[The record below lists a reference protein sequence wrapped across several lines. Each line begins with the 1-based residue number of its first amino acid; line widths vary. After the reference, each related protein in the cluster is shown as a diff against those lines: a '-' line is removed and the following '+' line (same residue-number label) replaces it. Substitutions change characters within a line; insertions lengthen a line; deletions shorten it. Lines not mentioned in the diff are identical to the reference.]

1 LFCPALSFEEPD
13 RRGEIEVVCLQGDI
27 IVFAIEGHSSVV
39 VAAIFG
45 NIMALKAI
53 MRMWM
58 HQKCL
63 CNDDFQID
71 DQRKG

>member
-13 RRGEIEVVCLQGDI
+13 RLGGIEVVCLQGDI
-27 IVFAIEGHSSVV
+27 IVFAIEGHNSVV

-45 NIMALKAI
+45 STMALKAI

-58 HQKCL
+58 H
-63 CNDDFQID
+63 
-71 DQRKG
+71 